1 MVLNKADFDRHAQR
15 GANRIP
21 LMREVLADLDT
32 PLSTY
37 LKLAYGPYSYLFESV
52 QGGEK
57 WGRYSIIGLP
67 CRMLLRVFGNEIR
80 LEHDGEV
87 ITRET
92 VADPLEYIREFR
104 QRYEVPADSRPAAL
118 HRRPG
123 WLLWLRHGARYRAGA
138 WALAQTG
145 RIGGPD
151 ILLMVSDEVVG
162 VRQPGRQSCMS

>member
-1 MVLNKADFDRHAQR
+1 MVLNKAEFDRHAQR

-67 CRMLLRVFGNEIR
+67 CRTLLRVSGDRVTVEK
-80 LEHDGEV
+80 DGKIIE
-87 ITRET
+87 RET
-92 VADPLEYIREFR
+92 VAAPLAH
-104 QRYEVPADSRPAAL
+104 V
-118 HRRPG
+118 RRFTAP
-123 WLLWLRHGARYRAGA
+123 H
-138 WALAQTG
+138 T
-145 RIGGPD
+145 I
-151 ILLMVSDEVVG
+151 
-162 VRQPGRQSCMS
+162 